1 MGLGDDIMWRAE
13 AYHEWKKTGK
23 RQRPYKE
30 KKKRYTPIERRDI
43 WIESPWISNKGD
55 AFEENT
61 NNGRRW
67 YFKGTPY
74 KPKIAPF
81 TFKEKQIEFQK
92 QIKFKD
98 YIVIN
103 PYVKQGVFY
112 PMKMW
117 PYWIELIN
125 RLKDYNIVIC
135 APQRPHLDGP
145 TGQQILQANPN
156 VQIVNTPNFLNCIVV
171 ISKAKLLITT
181 EGANHH
187 AAGNMQIPA
196 IVIYGSHN
204 SPLCTGYDSQVSIT
218 RTTECNTDGY
228 GCHRNNKSKT
238 HNSNPCITC
247 IQAMSTITTQ
257 EVIEKVTEII
267 NTNRTE

>member
-1 MGLGDDIMWRAE
+1 MGIGDDIMWRGE
-13 AYHEWKKTGK
+13 AYKKFKETGK
-23 RQRPYKE
+23 LQRPWNN
-30 KKKRYTPIERRDI
+30 KKNQYMNIETREV
-43 WIESPWISNKGD
+43 WKNVSWISRKGKPLDTLPNNK
-55 AFEENT
+55 
-61 NNGRRW
+61 RRW

-74 KPKIAPF
+74 KPKVAPF

-135 APQRPHLDGP
+135 APQRPHVDGP
-145 TGQQILQANPN
+145 TEQQILQANPN
-156 VQIVNTPNFLNCIVV
+156 VQIVNTPNFLNCVIV

-238 HNSNPCITC
+238 QNSNPCITC